1 MRRAVTA
8 ILRLLIRIFF
18 KRIDIVDMERVPDAP
33 VIFAVNHPNALID
46 PLFLLCFA
54 PRPVSFLA
62 KAPLFT
68 MPVIGWIVRGLD
80 SIPVYRKQDNVPG
93 GSNEET
99 FARARAVLAR
109 GGAIAIFPEGTTHS
123 DPRLREL
130 KTGAARIALGAAME
144 RIAIVPTGLYYTSK
158 QTFRSSAVMQFGEP
172 IVLHGGQA
180 LMPVPSEVDSLTQ
193 RIDDAL
199 DAVTLQAD
207 SHDALDLIA
216 RGERIFSAG
225 RFDPAEEL
233 EARRRF
239 VEGYAWLRAHDPQQ
253 LARLQSR
260 VEQFAAELG
269 DANIE
274 PQELPGPR
282 FRASVKTLSMLLV
295 ALPLALVGGVIHF
308 PAYQLVAFIALRFVK
323 DQEMVATIK
332 AIAGAVFYLLTWI
345 AVAALAWWRLGP
357 RWALAAIV
365 VVPFVGWVALRFFE
379 QLDDVIGRTRALT
392 WRLARRRAYDR
403 LRNEQRAIRA
413 EIEALA
419 EVIARADRGADSP
432 AAATTRSPSE
442 SAPRR

>member
-8 ILRLLIRIFF
+8 LLRLLIRVFF
-18 KRIDIVDMERVPDAP
+18 KRIEIVDMERVPADVP

-68 MPVIGWIVRGLD
+68 TPVIGWFVRGLD
-80 SIPVYRKQDNVPG
+80 SIPVYRKQDNVA
-93 GSNEET
+93 GSNRET
-99 FARARAVLAR
+99 FARARALLAR

-130 KTGAARIALGAAME
+130 KTGAARIALGASME
-144 RIAIVPTGLYYTSK
+144 RIVIVPAGLYYTSK
-158 QTFRSSAVMQFGEP
+158 QTFRSSAVMQFGDPIEVRPTAVDADGEP
-172 IVLHGGQA
+172 PADAVEG
-180 LMPVPSEVDSLTQ
+180 LTQ
-193 RIDDAL
+193 RIDEAL

-207 SHDALDLIA
+207 SHEALALIA

-239 VEGYAWLRAHDPQQ
+239 VDGYAWLRAHDPQR

-260 VEQFAAELG
+260 VEQLAAELG

-282 FRASVKTLSMLLV
+282 FAASVKTLATLLV
-295 ALPLALVGGVIHF
+295 ALPLAVVGGIIHF
-308 PAYQLVAFIALRFVK
+308 PAYRLTGFIARRFVK
-323 DQEMVATIK
+323 EEEMVATIK
-332 AIAGAVFYLLTWI
+332 AIAGALFYLLTWI
-345 AVAALAWWRLGP
+345 ACASLAWWRLGA

-365 VVPFVGWVALRFFE
+365 VVPLLGWIALRFFE
-379 QLDDVIGRTRALT
+379 RLDDVIGRTRALT
-392 WRLARRRAYDR
+392 WRLARRHAYAR
-403 LRNEQRAIRA
+403 LRDEQRAIRE
-413 EIEALA
+413 EIAALD
-419 EVIARADRGADSP
+419 EVIARS
-432 AAATTRSPSE
+432 
-442 SAPRR
+442 